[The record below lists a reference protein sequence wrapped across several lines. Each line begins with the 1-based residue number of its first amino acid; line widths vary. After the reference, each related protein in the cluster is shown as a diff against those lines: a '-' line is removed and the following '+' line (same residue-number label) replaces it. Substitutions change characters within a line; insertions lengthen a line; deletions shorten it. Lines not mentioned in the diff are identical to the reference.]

1 MQRYSGYRGMRSCA
15 VLVAAA
21 FALAACG
28 GGSAD
33 DGGGDGGGGAEY
45 SFRLAESHPEEHPTS
60 QADREFAKLVEE
72 KSDGRIEVETF
83 FNAQLGEEA
92 DVIEQVQTGAIEMTR
107 VSTAPM
113 AEFAD
118 SMEVFS
124 LPYVFDDGD
133 HMWNFL
139 ESEGGQELLG
149 QIEDSGFKGLVYYDG
164 GARSFYTTEDTEVTS
179 LEDLQGLDVRVQQS
193 DINTQWMEALGAS
206 PTPLDYGEVYS
217 SLQSGVIDGAENNW
231 TSYLTAA
238 HYEVAPNYVE
248 SQHQRVPEVL
258 MMSQQAWDQLGEEDQ
273 QIMQEAAD
281 ESVDFQREAWLESEE
296 ESQQEV
302 TDEGSNI
309 TEYEDIEDID
319 EWQEAVQPV
328 VEDNRGDF
336 GEALDQI
343 EEARE
348 E

>member
-1 MQRYSGYRGMRSCA
+1 MLLWAATAA
-15 VLVAAA
+15 VA
-21 FALAACG
+21 FGAAACG
-28 GGSAD
+28 GG
-33 DGGGDGGGGAEY
+33 GGESGDGGGAEY
-45 SFRLAESHPEEHPTS
+45 TFRLAESHPEEHPTA
-60 QADREFAKLVEE
+60 QADVEFAELVEE
-72 KSDGRIEVETF
+72 KSDGRIQVETF
-83 FNAQLGEEA
+83 LNSQLGEEA

-124 LPYVFDDGD
+124 LPYIFDDGD

-139 ESEGGQELLG
+139 EGEGGQELLG

-164 GARSFYTTEDTEVTS
+164 GARSFYTSEGTEVSS

-217 SLQSGVIDGAENNW
+217 SLQSGVLSGAENNW

-238 HYEVAPNYVE
+238 HYEVAPNYIE
-248 SQHQRVPEVL
+248 SQHQRVPEIL
-258 MMSQQAWDQLGEEDQ
+258 MMSQQAWDQLSEEDR

-296 ESQQEV
+296 EAQQEV

-309 TEYEDIEDID
+309 TEYEDIEDIED
-319 EWQEAVQPV
+319 WEEAVQPV
-328 VEDNRGDF
+328 IEDNRDDF
-336 GEALDQI
+336 GEVLDQI
-343 EEARE
+343 EDARE
-348 E
+348 G